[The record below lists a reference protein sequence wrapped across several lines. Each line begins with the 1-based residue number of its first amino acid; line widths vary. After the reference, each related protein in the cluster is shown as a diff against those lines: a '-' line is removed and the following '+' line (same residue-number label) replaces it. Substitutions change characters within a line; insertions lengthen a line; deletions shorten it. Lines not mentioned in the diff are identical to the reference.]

1 MKKIRVSTILTAVVM
16 ALSFGLV
23 GLKVAESAP
32 AWAEEAKKSGSS
44 MTVSPMNQRIVLTPG
59 ETYQGSISVSNPAS
73 SSESLKYTTEVGS
86 FTQKMDDNNNKGS
99 VDIDSVSSYNQIMDW
114 ITLDR
119 TSGEVAPN
127 TTQTIPFTVNVP
139 ADAPA
144 GGQYATILVKGETP
158 EVEPGQG
165 LVIQDQTQIASIL
178 YAEVTGETKKDAQ
191 ILENSIPAFL
201 TNNPLEATSLVENDG
216 NVHADAKYTLQVWPL
231 FSDEEICTNEE
242 DPATVLVMPGTK
254 QYHAESCNLGMVGI
268 YKARQTV
275 EIFGEKSI
283 VDATVIMCPIWLMVV
298 ILVVIIAIVWFVV
311 HRIMKRKR

>member
-144 GGQYATILVKGETP
+144 GGQYATILVKGETF
-158 EVEPGQG
+158 VCG
-165 LVIQDQTQIASIL
+165 
-178 YAEVTGETKKDAQ
+178 
-191 ILENSIPAFL
+191 
-201 TNNPLEATSLVENDG
+201 
-216 NVHADAKYTLQVWPL
+216 
-231 FSDEEICTNEE
+231 SDRGNEE
-242 DPATVLVMPGTK
+242 GCADFREFDSGVP
-254 QYHAESCNLGMVGI
+254 HE
-268 YKARQTV
+268 
-275 EIFGEKSI
+275 
-283 VDATVIMCPIWLMVV
+283 
-298 ILVVIIAIVWFVV
+298 
-311 HRIMKRKR
+311 